1 MQRALFL
8 LLAFCF
14 ISGIINAQECS
25 VPDTALMRQNQV
37 KRVSV
42 YYHPNDTGRYLHH
55 VYEYNRSGQLV
66 KEREGYSQLWTR
78 YAYDE
83 AGRKTE
89 ISNFTDSG
97 GVQMRTRIIY
107 FGKELNA
114 REIRYEQNDGYGL
127 KLRMVYRYD
136 SLNRMIY
143 QAWYYNDTLRRAQY
157 LFPNNTNG
165 PVDSRDSLVPERK
178 VTWTSNGRLVKWI
191 RYDAQW
197 KNPVTSIFILDEI
210 YGYLK
215 SEVRTDSTGKHIF
228 VPEYDDN
235 GNIISVTRD
244 GEKISEKDRAKWE
257 RDHNSFP
264 RPKTRESEDYWKQ
277 EDYGLPV
284 PELVQK
290 RQPVFNKKGLMTEE
304 IIDLGYNIPDR
315 VKFTFQYEY
324 FTK

>member
-1 MQRALFL
+1 MQRALFPFIIFL
-8 LLAFCF
+8 LTSLFLC
-14 ISGIINAQECS
+14 AQECS
-25 VPDTALMRQNQV
+25 IPDTALMRKNKV

-55 VYEYNRSGQLV
+55 VYEYNRRGQLV
-66 KEREGYSQLWTR
+66 REREGYSQLWTG
-78 YAYDE
+78 YSYDA

-89 ISNFTDSG
+89 TTNFTDSG
-97 GVQMRTRIIY
+97 GISTRTRISY
-107 FGKELNA
+107 FGAGLNA
-114 REIRYEQNDGYGL
+114 REISYEQNDGYGL

-197 KNPVTSIFILDEI
+197 KNPVTSIFILDETF
-210 YGYLK
+210 GYLK
-215 SEVRTDSTGKHIF
+215 SEVRTDSTGKHVF
-228 VPEYDDN
+228 VPQYDED

-244 GEKISEKDRAKWE
+244 GEKISEKEKARWE
-257 RDHNSFP
+257 RDHNTFP
-264 RPKTRESEDYWKQ
+264 RPKIRQSEDYWKY

-284 PELVQK
+284 PELVQS
-290 RQPVFNKKGLMTEE
+290 RNPVYNKKGLMTEE
-304 IIDLGYNIPDR
+304 VLDMGYGNPDR
-315 VKFTFQYEY
+315 VKFSYQYEY